1 MLEAPPHGSAVFY
14 ARQALDH
21 FFLRTKARTDVF
33 IASNLLVIHRDGEAE
48 TRLGPDLLVAF
59 GLEAEPESS
68 YKIAEQR
75 KPPDWVLEVVS
86 PSSRSRDRTLKKRQY
101 AAMGV
106 GEYWILDPGGGQ
118 SEPQLQ
124 GFRLEQGRYVRLSQ
138 GQGTPV
144 AIRSEVL
151 GLDLWLDGAMLRLR
165 ASGDGSSVFVGQ
177 EGKAVQLE
185 SEQEREANTRVRQG
199 ARIRQHETE
208 TARQAEANARSEAE
222 VYRRETENR
231 RSGAEAT
238 RQEEARERNETEVA
252 RQGAVR
258 KEDEAQVARQEE
270 ARERNETEV
279 ARQKAVRKEHEA
291 QVARQ
296 EEARERSETEV
307 AWREEARERSEAEVA
322 RQREARERHEAE
334 SRIAELEARVREL
347 ERSRNRHKAHRET

>member
-151 GLDLWLDGAMLRLR
+151 GLDLWLDGATLRLR
-165 ASGDGSSVFVGQ
+165 ASGDGSSAFVGQ

-199 ARIRQHETE
+199 ARIRQDQTE
-208 TARQAEANARSEAE
+208 TAQQAEANARSEAE

-238 RQEEARERNETEVA
+238 RQDEARA
-252 RQGAVR
+252 
-258 KEDEAQVARQEE
+258 
-270 ARERNETEV
+270 
-279 ARQKAVRKEHEA
+279 
-291 QVARQ
+291 
-296 EEARERSETEV
+296 RSETE
-307 AWREEARERSEAEVA
+307 AARQGEARKRSGAEATRQDEARARSETEAA
-322 RQREARERHEAE
+322 RQGEARKRSGAEATRQDEARARSETEAARQGEARERHEAE
-334 SRIAELEARVREL
+334 SRIAELEARIREL
-347 ERSRNRHKAHRET
+347 ERSRPRHKAHRDV